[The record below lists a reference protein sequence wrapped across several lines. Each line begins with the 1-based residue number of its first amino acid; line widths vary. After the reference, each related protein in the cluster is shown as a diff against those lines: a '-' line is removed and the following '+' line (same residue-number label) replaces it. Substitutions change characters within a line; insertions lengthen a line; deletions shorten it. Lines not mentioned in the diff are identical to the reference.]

1 MPLRAPHSPP
11 SRQPLSSSPPS
22 LPPAGPRS
30 HNLRRPV
37 PADSGGCRR
46 RAALSHGCLPRL
58 RPPHQPDASRS
69 HETLAA
75 ARPLPAGPSR
85 RLLPALSVLSR
96 RSVAHRRSCSASLL
110 PHRART
116 SLSPG
121 GAAARCRAVASSP
134 PPRPLGPQREERG
147 PPPQLLRVPVAWRN
161 GGCSS
166 SICSTLFPSPAS
178 GSWQLRIQCPSRVLR
193 DARST
198 VAFYITRGPW
208 PVTAW
213 WVLARR

>member
-1 MPLRAPHSPP
+1 MNSNPSSVPPRVITVTRRGHFSHFAHRGIKGAGSRGDNP
-11 SRQPLSSSPPS
+11 SRLT
-22 LPPAGPRS
+22 PA
-30 HNLRRPV
+30 LT
-37 PADSGGCRR
+37 RR
-46 RAALSHGCLPRL
+46 R
-58 RPPHQPDASRS
+58 
-69 HETLAA
+69 LAA
-75 ARPLPAGPSR
+75 PRFADA
-85 RLLPALSVLSR
+85 A
-96 RSVAHRRSCSASLL
+96 SAS
-110 PHRART
+110 PRAVA
-116 SLSPG
+116 P
-121 GAAARCRAVASSP
+121 ACPRAVASSP

-208 PVTAW
+208 PVLCRLQLW
-213 WVLARR
+213 PPSPLH